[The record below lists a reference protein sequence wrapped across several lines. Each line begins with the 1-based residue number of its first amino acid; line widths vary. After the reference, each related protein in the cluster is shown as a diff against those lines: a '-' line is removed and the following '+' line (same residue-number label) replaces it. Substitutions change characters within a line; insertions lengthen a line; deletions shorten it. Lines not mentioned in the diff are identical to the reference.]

1 MSVELKNVTKKFGDV
16 VAVKDLDLK
25 ISSHDFTTLLGP
37 SGCGKSTT
45 LRMIAG
51 LEEPTE
57 GEIWIN
63 GECVYS
69 KEKNIYFS
77 AKKRKLGMVFQS
89 YALWPHLTVLENISF
104 GLEINKKENIK
115 EKVEKV
121 TKVLKINDLLNRYPN
136 ELSGGQ
142 QQRVAI
148 ARVLVMD
155 YDLLLLDEP
164 LSNLDAKL
172 RMDMRA
178 ELKRI
183 HQELDLTI
191 VYVTHDQLEALTMST
206 NIAVLDEGLLQD
218 YGPPIEVYN
227 SPSNIFTA
235 NFMGNPPINFI
246 EDCIIDTI
254 IDNKAIIKGEGIEVS
269 VSLDKFNSN
278 KLEEHYNNK
287 DKIIMGIRP
296 EDINL
301 NTRTDEEHEI
311 GEGEIYSVLPA
322 GSEWYYKI
330 KATKLDLT
338 VTEYTDKRL
347 NKGEKVSINV
357 NENKIKLFDNNKS
370 SLENK
375 S

>member
-246 EDCIIDTI
+246 ENCIIDTI